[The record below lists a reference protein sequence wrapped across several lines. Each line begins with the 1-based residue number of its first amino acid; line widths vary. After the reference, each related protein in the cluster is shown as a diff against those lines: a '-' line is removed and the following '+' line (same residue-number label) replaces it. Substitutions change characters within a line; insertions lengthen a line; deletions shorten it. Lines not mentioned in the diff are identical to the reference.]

1 LAINPPSDIV
11 LDVLNAADPTKAEA
25 ATQRL
30 NALGSGVRATDD
42 FTKVLDTAASSAS
55 VGGLADARNR
65 LMNKALADTQKTA
78 RAKVDFE
85 ASLLSNLVGEMLPK
99 DMDSVY
105 GQGTAGD
112 IWRSMMGDQI
122 AHQIAKS
129 GRLGIADRLFA
140 THALPHDGGKSHAS
154 LLSRGGA
161 VDAAQSSGNP
171 LSLPTGAD
179 DANGAFLF
187 GDHKKS

>member
-1 LAINPPSDIV
+1 VAINPPSDIV
-11 LDVLNAADPTKAEA
+11 LDVLNAADPTRAEA
-25 ATQRL
+25 TTQRL
-30 NALGSGVRATDD
+30 NALGAGAPATDD
-42 FTKVLDTAASSAS
+42 FSKVLDKAAPAAL
-55 VGGLADARNR
+55 GLANARNK
-65 LMNKALADTQKTA
+65 LMNKALADAQKTA
-78 RAKVDFE
+78 HAKVEFE

-140 THALPHDGGKSHAS
+140 SHPLPHDGGKSHAS
-154 LLSRGGA
+154 LVSPGGLA
-161 VDAAQSSGNP
+161 NTTLTSGNP
-171 LSLPTGAD
+171 LSLPAAAD